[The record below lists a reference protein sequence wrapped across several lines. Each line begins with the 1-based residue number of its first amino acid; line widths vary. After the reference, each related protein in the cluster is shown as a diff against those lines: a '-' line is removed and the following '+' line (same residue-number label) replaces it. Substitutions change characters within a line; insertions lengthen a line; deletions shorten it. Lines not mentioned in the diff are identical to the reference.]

1 MLKPIQ
7 SLFHN
12 LTRMFSDSSYS
23 VIDGCAKLVVLLISY
38 FAPVKDIVHV
48 LLIFIAIDFLSGL
61 WAARKRGEKLES
73 RKFRKT
79 LTKFLWYT
87 VALILSFMMEKTF
100 HLSWSNLSGIVGG
113 FICFIELKSIFE
125 NITHI
130 TGEPVFLKVFH
141 LIRKMGSKTIDGLED
156 DHSHK
161 QKDKQDGSY

>member
-1 MLKPIQ
+1 M
-7 SLFHN
+7 
-12 LTRMFSDSSYS
+12 TRMFSDPSFSFA
-23 VIDGCAKLVVLLISY
+23 DFCGKLAVLLISY

-48 LLIFIAIDFLSGL
+48 MLIFIAIDFLSGL
-61 WAARKRGEKLES
+61 WAARKRGEKLQS

-100 HLSWSNLSGIVGG
+100 NLSWSNLSGIVGG
-113 FICFIELKSIFE
+113 FVCFIELKSIFE

-130 TGEPVFLKVFH
+130 TGEPVFMKILH

-156 DHSHK
+156 NHSHIHK
-161 QKDKQDGSY
+161 NKQDGSY